1 MRLFFSLAAACAAL
15 SVALFYGLP
24 QWLQARQIEAA
35 AADVRL
41 LNAEEPPPAAG
52 QRNVFA
58 ALWLFNHDIPPA
70 EQEELV
76 RRYGAAMNHSPQ
88 MMTDLAPRRLHEMEM
103 ESPACLEDTVAAC
116 ISQMRSDPAAIPN
129 ALAGRER
136 LLANIDALADY
147 DVFHH
152 SYWPDGHSGV
162 ESLRMP
168 NLRPLTQE
176 GTLYPL
182 LLWQQQGAAA
192 GLRQACR
199 QMKTGRLL
207 LQGRPGLIYPM
218 VGSAVLRRNIDV
230 AAHILAEQP
239 QLAGELP
246 DDCLEAFD
254 PLPLAE
260 LSLCRAMRDEFRL
273 YRQTVHDFAVSVAA
287 ERPWG
292 WLTALQM
299 DEAHSEARLAPHY
312 APACRGS
319 AADILGRDQAWPDM
333 PPPRQGWAQRW
344 ACIGNAAGCGLTAD
358 DMRVDFAG
366 YVRRMQDSQMR
377 LNAMR
382 ALIAL
387 YRLPPDA
394 RRSAAVERILTV
406 YSTPQRQL
414 SLHGGQLH
422 FPLYAPP
429 KDQKRYPPAL
439 PVVAGFV
446 VVDER

>member
-15 SVALFYGLP
+15 CLALFYGLP
-24 QWLQARQIEAA
+24 KWLQSQQIEAA
-35 AADVRL
+35 AADMRL
-41 LNAEEPPPAAG
+41 LESEEPPPAPG
-52 QRNVFA
+52 RRNVFA
-58 ALWLFNHDIPPA
+58 ALWLLNHDIPVA
-70 EQEELV
+70 EQEALL

-88 MMTDLAPRRLHEMEM
+88 MMTDLAPRRLHQTEMD
-103 ESPACLEDTVAAC
+103 SLACLEDSVAAC
-116 ISQMRSDPAAIPN
+116 IGQMRNDQDAVAG

-147 DVFHH
+147 EVFHH
-152 SYWPDGHSGV
+152 PYWPDGHSGMENLV
-162 ESLRMP
+162 MP

-207 LQGRPGLIYPM
+207 LQSRPGLIYPM
-218 VGSAVLRRNIDV
+218 VGSAMLRRNIDV
-230 AAHILAEQP
+230 AAHILAERP
-239 QLAGELP
+239 QLAGALP
-246 DDCLEAFD
+246 ADCLAAFD
-254 PLPLAE
+254 PLPPAE

-273 YRQTVHDFAVSVAA
+273 YRQTVHHIAVSAAA
-287 ERPWG
+287 ERPLG
-292 WLTALQM
+292 WLAAWQI
-299 DEAHSEARLAPHY
+299 DEAHSAARMAPYY
-312 APACRGS
+312 ASACRGV
-319 AADILGRDQAWPDM
+319 AADTLRRDEVWRDS
-333 PPPRQGWAQRW
+333 PPLHQNWAQSW
-344 ACIGNAAGCGLTAD
+344 ACIGNTVGCGLTAD
-358 DMRVDFAG
+358 EMRVDFAG
-366 YVRRMQDSQMR
+366 YVHRMQDTQMR

-394 RRSAAVERILTV
+394 RRPAAVERILTV
-406 YSTPQRQL
+406 YSTPQRRL

-422 FPLYAPP
+422 FPLYAHP